1 MEVHIITR
9 VYTFKIVY
17 IGCENK
23 IWRDIQISS
32 NSTMAVLGYAVLS
45 SFSTCA
51 YHLFMMTY
59 KGTNYELNDGE
70 FQTKPKLMAETK
82 LGNLKLEIGDKIHMI
97 YDFGEEQEFEITLL
111 SDEEMP
117 KGSGRAY
124 PKVSDGAGRGI
135 IDDMSAEDLLDLI
148 KKIDKIGKSDFIYAH
163 RGERAP
169 WDYHNYQIDIDN
181 CLLKGRIA
189 KIKSAYE
196 NSIEDF

>member
-1 MEVHIITR
+1 MAR
-9 VYTFKIVY
+9 VYTFKIIY
-17 IGCENK
+17 MGCENK

-32 NSTMAVLGYAVLS
+32 NSAMAMQGYAVLS

-51 YHLFMMTY
+51 YHLFYMEY
-59 KGTNYELNDGE
+59 KGTNYELNDEE

-82 LGNLKLEIGDKIHMI
+82 LGDLKLEIGDKIHMI

-111 SDEEMP
+111 SDEEMSR
-117 KGSGRAY
+117 GSGRAY

-148 KKIDKIGKSDFIYAH
+148 KKIDKTGKSDFIYANK
-163 RGERAP
+163 GEHLP
-169 WDYHNYQIDIDN
+169 WDYRNYQIDIDN
-181 CLLKGRIA
+181 CLLKGEIA

-196 NSIEDF
+196 NPVEDF

>member
-1 MEVHIITR
+1 MAR
-9 VYTFKIVY
+9 VYTFQIVY

-23 IWRDIQISS
+23 IWRDIRISS
-32 NSTMAVLGYAVLS
+32 NSTMDVLGYAVLS

-59 KGTNYELNDGE
+59 KGTDYELDDE
-70 FQTKPKLMAETK
+70 KIQTTPKLMSETK

-169 WDYHNYQIDIDN
+169 WDYRNYQIDIDN

-196 NSIEDF
+196 NPEEDF

>member
-1 MEVHIITR
+1 MAR

-32 NSTMAVLGYAVLS
+32 NLTMAVLGYAVLS

-59 KGTNYELNDGE
+59 KGTNYELDDEE
-70 FQTKPKLMAETK
+70 FQTKPKLMSETK

-169 WDYHNYQIDIDN
+169 WDYRNYQIDIDN

-196 NSIEDF
+196 NPIEDF

>member
-1 MEVHIITR
+1 MAR
-9 VYTFKIVY
+9 VYTFKIIY
-17 IGCENK
+17 MGCENK

-32 NSTMAVLGYAVLS
+32 KSMLAVLGYAVLS

-51 YHLFMMTY
+51 YHLFYMEY
-59 KGTNYELNDGE
+59 KGTNYELNDEE

-82 LGNLKLEIGDKIHMI
+82 LGDLKLEIGDKIHMI
-97 YDFGEEQEFEITLL
+97 YDFGEEQEFDITLL
-111 SDEEMP
+111 SDEEISR
-117 KGSGRAY
+117 GSGRAY

-148 KKIDKIGKSDFIYAH
+148 KKIDKTGKSDFIYAH
-163 RGERAP
+163 KGEHLP

-181 CLLKGRIA
+181 CLLKGEIA

-196 NSIEDF
+196 NPVENF

>member
-1 MEVHIITR
+1 MAR

-23 IWRDIQISS
+23 IWRNIRISS

-59 KGTNYELNDGE
+59 KGTDYELDDEE
-70 FQTKPKLMAETK
+70 FQTKPKLMSETK

-124 PKVSDGAGRGI
+124 PKVSDGTGRGI

-169 WDYHNYQIDIDN
+169 WDYRNYQIDIDN
-181 CLLKGRIA
+181 CLLKGEIA
-189 KIKSAYE
+189 RIKSAYE
-196 NSIEDF
+196 NPEEDF

>member
-1 MEVHIITR
+1 MAR

-23 IWRDIQISS
+23 IWRDIQVSS

-59 KGTNYELNDGE
+59 KGTNYELDDEE
-70 FQTKPKLMAETK
+70 FQTKPKLMSETK
-82 LGNLKLEIGDKIHMI
+82 LGNLELEIGDKIHMI

-148 KKIDKIGKSDFIYAH
+148 KKSTKPAKATSSTLTEVSVP
-163 RGERAP
+163 RGITAT
-169 WDYHNYQIDIDN
+169 
-181 CLLKGRIA
+181 
-189 KIKSAYE
+189 IKSTLTIASSKAE
-196 NSIEDF
+196 

>member
-1 MEVHIITR
+1 MAR

-59 KGTNYELNDGE
+59 KGTNYELDDE
-70 FQTKPKLMAETK
+70 EIQTTPKLMSETK

-169 WDYHNYQIDIDN
+169 VGLPQLSNRH
-181 CLLKGRIA
+181 
-189 KIKSAYE
+189 
-196 NSIEDF
+196 

>member
-1 MEVHIITR
+1 MTK

-17 IGCENK
+17 IGCESR

-51 YHLFMMTY
+51 YHLFMMSC
-59 KGTNYELNDGE
+59 KGTNYELDDEE
-70 FQTKPKLMAETK
+70 FQTKPKLMTETK

-97 YDFGEEQEFEITLL
+97 YDFGEEQEFEITLI

-124 PKVSDGAGRGI
+124 PRISDGAGRGI
-135 IDDMSAEDLLDLI
+135 IDDMPADELLKLI
-148 KKIDKIGKSDFIYAH
+148 KKIDETALSMPTEVSMPIGITVIIESTLTTLSSK
-163 RGERAP
+163 
-169 WDYHNYQIDIDN
+169 
-181 CLLKGRIA
+181 A
-189 KIKSAYE
+189 K
-196 NSIEDF
+196 

>member
-1 MEVHIITR
+1 MAR

-23 IWRDIQISS
+23 IWRDIQISP

-45 SFSTCA
+45 SFNTCA

-59 KGTNYELNDGE
+59 KGTNYELDDEE
-70 FQTKPKLMAETK
+70 FQTKPKLMSETK

-148 KKIDKIGKSDFIYAH
+148 KKIDKAGKSDFIYAH

-169 WDYHNYQIDIDN
+169 WDYRNYQIDIDN
-181 CLLKGRIA
+181 CLLKGEIA
-189 KIKSAYE
+189 RIKSAYE
-196 NSIEDF
+196 NPEEDF

>member
-1 MEVHIITR
+1 MTR

-32 NSTMAVLGYAVLS
+32 NSTMAVLCYAVLS

-59 KGTNYELNDGE
+59 KGTNYELDDEE
-70 FQTKPKLMAETK
+70 FQTKPKLMSETK

-148 KKIDKIGKSDFIYAH
+148 KKIDKSGKSDFIYAH

-169 WDYHNYQIDIDN
+169 WDYRNYQIDIDN
-181 CLLKGRIA
+181 CLLKGEIA
-189 KIKSAYE
+189 RIKSAYE
-196 NSIEDF
+196 NPEEDF

>member
-1 MEVHIITR
+1 MNNGG
-9 VYTFKIVY
+9 TFKIVY

-32 NSTMAVLGYAVLS
+32 NLTMAVLGYAVLS

-59 KGTNYELNDGE
+59 KGTDYELDDEE
-70 FQTKPKLMAETK
+70 FQTKPKLMSETK
-82 LGNLKLEIGDKIHMI
+82 LGKLKLEIGDKIHMI

-117 KGSGRAY
+117 KGSGRSY

-135 IDDMSAEDLLDLI
+135 IDDMSAEELLKLI
-148 KKIDKIGKSDFIYAH
+148 KKIDKTGKSDFTYAH
-163 RGERAP
+163 RGEDLP
-169 WDYHNYQIDIDN
+169 WDYHDYQIDIDN
-181 CLLKGRIA
+181 VLLKGEIARI
-189 KIKSAYE
+189 KYAYE
-196 NSIEDF
+196 NPEDY

>member
-1 MEVHIITR
+1 MAR
-9 VYTFKIVY
+9 VYTFKIIY
-17 IGCENK
+17 MGCENK

-51 YHLFMMTY
+51 YHLFYMEY
-59 KGTNYELNDGE
+59 KGTNYELNDEE

-111 SDEEMP
+111 SDEGMSR
-117 KGSGRAY
+117 GSGRTY

-148 KKIDKIGKSDFIYAH
+148 KKID
-163 RGERAP
+163 
-169 WDYHNYQIDIDN
+169 IDN
-181 CLLKGRIA
+181 CLLKGEIA

-196 NSIEDF
+196 NPVEDF

>member
-1 MEVHIITR
+1 MTR

-59 KGTNYELNDGE
+59 KGTNYELDDEE
-70 FQTKPKLMAETK
+70 FQTKPKLMTETK

-97 YDFGEEQEFEITLL
+97 YDFGEEQEFEITLI

-124 PKVSDGAGRGI
+124 PRISDGAGRGI
-135 IDDMSAEDLLDLI
+135 IDDMPSDKLLKLI
-148 KKIDKIGKSDFIYAH
+148 KKIDETGNSDFIYAH
-163 RGERAP
+163 RGEHAH
-169 WDYHNYQIDIDN
+169 WDYRNYRIDIDN
-181 CLLKGRIA
+181 CLLKGEIA

-196 NSIEDF
+196 NPEDY

>member
-1 MEVHIITR
+1 MAR

-23 IWRDIQISS
+23 ILRDIQISS

-59 KGTNYELNDGE
+59 KGTDYELDDE
-70 FQTKPKLMAETK
+70 EIQTTPKLMSETK

-135 IDDMSAEDLLDLI
+135 IDDMSAKDLLDLI
-148 KKIDKIGKSDFIYAH
+148 KKIDKTGKSDFIYAH

-169 WDYHNYQIDIDN
+169 WDYRNYQIDIDN

-196 NSIEDF
+196 NPEEDF

>member
-1 MEVHIITR
+1 MTR

-17 IGCENK
+17 MGCENR

-59 KGTNYELNDGE
+59 KGTNYELDDEE

-82 LGNLKLEIGDKIHMI
+82 LGNLKLEIADKIHMI

-124 PKVSDGAGRGI
+124 PRISDGAGRGI
-135 IDDMSAEDLLDLI
+135 IDDMPADELLKLI
-148 KKIDKIGKSDFIYAH
+148 KKIDETGNSDFIYAYK
-163 RGERAP
+163 GEHLP
-169 WDYHNYQIDIDN
+169 WDYRNYRIDIDN
-181 CLLKGRIA
+181 CLLKGEIA
-189 KIKSAYE
+189 RIKSAYE
-196 NSIEDF
+196 NPVEDF

>member
-1 MEVHIITR
+1 MTR

-59 KGTNYELNDGE
+59 NGTNYELGDEE
-70 FQTKPKLMAETK
+70 FQAKPKLMSETR
-82 LGNLKLEIGDKIHMI
+82 LGNLKLEIADKIHMI

-124 PKVSDGAGRGI
+124 PKVSNGAGRGI

-148 KKIDKIGKSDFIYAH
+148 KKIDKTGKSDFIYAH

-169 WDYHNYQIDIDN
+169 WDYRNYQIDIDN

-196 NSIEDF
+196 NPIEDF

>member
-1 MEVHIITR
+1 MAR

-23 IWRDIQISS
+23 IWRDIQTSS
-32 NSTMAVLGYAVLS
+32 NSTMAMLGYAVLS

-51 YHLFMMTY
+51 YHLFTMTY
-59 KGTNYELNDGE
+59 KGTDYELDDEE
-70 FQTKPKLMAETK
+70 FQTTPKLMSETK

-169 WDYHNYQIDIDN
+169 WDYRNYQIDIDN
-181 CLLKGRIA
+181 CLLKGEIA
-189 KIKSAYE
+189 RIKSAYE
-196 NSIEDF
+196 NPEEDF

>member
-1 MEVHIITR
+1 MAR
-9 VYTFKIVY
+9 VYTFKIIY
-17 IGCENK
+17 MGCENK
-23 IWRDIQISS
+23 IWRDIKISS
-32 NSTMAVLGYAVLS
+32 KSTLAVLGYAVLS

-51 YHLFMMTY
+51 YHLFYMEY
-59 KGTNYELNDGE
+59 KGTNYELNDEE

-111 SDEEMP
+111 SDEEMSR
-117 KGSGRAY
+117 GSGRAY

-135 IDDMSAEDLLDLI
+135 IDDMSAEDLLGLI
-148 KKIDKIGKSDFIYAH
+148 KKIDKTGKSDFIYAH
-163 RGERAP
+163 KGEHLP

-181 CLLKGRIA
+181 CLLKGEIA

-196 NSIEDF
+196 NPVEDF

>member
-1 MEVHIITR
+1 MARYSDFLKFDNGCVGLCRAFVIQHLCLSSVHD
-9 VYTFKIVY
+9 
-17 IGCENK
+17 
-23 IWRDIQISS
+23 DIQR
-32 NSTMAVLGYAVLS
+32 
-45 SFSTCA
+45 
-51 YHLFMMTY
+51 Y
-59 KGTNYELNDGE
+59 KLARVDDEDFE
-70 FQTKPKLMAETK
+70 TKPKLMSETK

-148 KKIDKIGKSDFIYAH
+148 KKIDKAGKSDFIYAH

-196 NSIEDF
+196 NPIEDF

>member
-1 MEVHIITR
+1 MTR

-23 IWRDIQISS
+23 IWRDIKISS
-32 NSTMAVLGYAVLS
+32 KSTLAVLGYAVLS

-51 YHLFMMTY
+51 YHLFYMEY
-59 KGTNYELNDGE
+59 KGTNYELNDEE

-111 SDEEMP
+111 SDEEMSR
-117 KGSGRAY
+117 GSGRAY

-135 IDDMSAEDLLDLI
+135 IDDMSSEDLLDLI
-148 KKIDKIGKSDFIYAH
+148 KKIDKTGKSDFIYAH
-163 RGERAP
+163 KGEHLP

-181 CLLKGRIA
+181 CLLKGEIA

-196 NSIEDF
+196 NPVEDF

>member
-1 MEVHIITR
+1 
-9 VYTFKIVY
+9 
-17 IGCENK
+17 
-23 IWRDIQISS
+23 
-32 NSTMAVLGYAVLS
+32 MAVLGYAVLS

-59 KGTNYELNDGE
+59 KGTNYELDDEE
-70 FQTKPKLMAETK
+70 FQTKPKLMSETK
-82 LGNLKLEIGDKIHMI
+82 LGNLELEIGDKIHMI

-148 KKIDKIGKSDFIYAH
+148 KKIDKTGKSDFIYAH

-169 WDYHNYQIDIDN
+169 WDYRNYQIDIDN

-196 NSIEDF
+196 NPIEDFLGLIKLGKIEFLLTKMQEDVNYPLAFS

>member
-59 KGTNYELNDGE
+59 KGTDYELDDEE
-70 FQTKPKLMAETK
+70 FQTKPKLMSETK
-82 LGNLKLEIGDKIHMI
+82 LGKLKLEIGDKIHMI
-97 YDFGEEQEFEITLL
+97 YDFGEEQKFEITLL

-117 KGSGRAY
+117 KGSGRSY
-124 PKVSDGAGRGI
+124 PKVSGGAGRGI
-135 IDDMSAEDLLDLI
+135 IDDMSADELLKLI
-148 KKIDKIGKSDFIYAH
+148 KKIDKTGKSDFTYAH
-163 RGERAP
+163 RGEDLP
-169 WDYHNYQIDIDN
+169 WDYHDYQIDIDN
-181 CLLKGRIA
+181 TLLKGEIS
-189 KIKSAYE
+189 KIKYAYE
-196 NSIEDF
+196 NPEDY

>member
-1 MEVHIITR
+1 MAR

-23 IWRDIQISS
+23 IWLDIQISS

-59 KGTNYELNDGE
+59 KGTNYELDDEE
-70 FQTKPKLMAETK
+70 FQTKPKLMSETK

-148 KKIDKIGKSDFIYAH
+148 KKIDKTGKSDFIYAH

-169 WDYHNYQIDIDN
+169 WDYRNYQIDIDN

-196 NSIEDF
+196 NPEKDF

>member
-1 MEVHIITR
+1 MAR

-32 NSTMAVLGYAVLS
+32 NSTMAVLDYAVLS

-59 KGTNYELNDGE
+59 KGTNYELDDEE
-70 FQTKPKLMAETK
+70 FQTKPKLMSESK
-82 LGNLKLEIGDKIHMI
+82 LGNLKLEIADKIHMI

-148 KKIDKIGKSDFIYAH
+148 KKIDKTGKSDFIYAH
-163 RGERAP
+163 RGERTP
-169 WDYHNYQIDIDN
+169 WDYRNYQIDIDN

-196 NSIEDF
+196 NPIEDF

>member
-1 MEVHIITR
+1 MTR

-32 NSTMAVLGYAVLS
+32 NSTMAVLEYAVLS

-59 KGTNYELNDGE
+59 KGTNYELDDEE
-70 FQTKPKLMAETK
+70 FQTKPTLMSETK

-148 KKIDKIGKSDFIYAH
+148 KKIDKTGKSDFIYAH

-169 WDYHNYQIDIDN
+169 WDYRDYRIDIDN
-181 CLLKGRIA
+181 ALLKGEIA

-196 NSIEDF
+196 NPIEDF

>member
-1 MEVHIITR
+1 M
-9 VYTFKIVY
+9 
-17 IGCENK
+17 
-23 IWRDIQISS
+23 IWQEFIHLKSFIWVAKTKSGVIFRFLQIRQWLCWA
-32 NSTMAVLGYAVLS
+32 MPC
-45 SFSTCA
+45 FRA
-51 YHLFMMTY
+51 YHLFYMEY
-59 KGTNYELNDGE
+59 KGTNYELNDEE

-111 SDEEMP
+111 SDEEMSR
-117 KGSGRAY
+117 GSGRTY

-148 KKIDKIGKSDFIYAH
+148 KKIDKTGKSDFIYAH
-163 RGERAP
+163 KGEHLP

-181 CLLKGRIA
+181 CLLKGEIA

-196 NSIEDF
+196 NPVEDF